1 MTNLE
6 VLGELAKGGLSVD
19 ETCSLIGQDS
29 ATLRYVLMGVKS
41 GAIKPADAVD
51 VLPKQSTGAEFT
63 VTESGAINFGRLAG
77 GNSQFGTILRVETV
91 AAIRAKLD
99 RYDAFVKANISLI
112 DQRSAASK
120 AKHAAEKAAKA
131 KPKVRVAA

>member
-19 ETCSLIGQDS
+19 ETCSLIGQDTAS
-29 ATLRYVLMGVKS
+29 LRYVLMGVKS

-51 VLPKQSTGAEFT
+51 VLPKQSTGAEFR
-63 VTESGAINFGRLAG
+63 VTDSGAINFGRIAG

-91 AAIRAKLD
+91 AAIRSKLE
-99 RYDAFVKANISLI
+99 RYDQFIKENADLI
-112 DQRSAASK
+112 ASRSAASK
-120 AKHAAEKAAKA
+120 AKQAAEKAKAKA
-131 KPKVRVAA
+131 A